1 MGKRN
6 QKYKKNKI
14 NKTKSFH
21 LMYRHVSV
29 IKREMLFCPLIIEI
43 RSANFER
50 EIIYLA
56 VNYINFIMTDM
67 FLI

>member
-1 MGKRN
+1 
-6 QKYKKNKI
+6 
-14 NKTKSFH
+14 
-21 LMYRHVSV
+21 MYRHVSV
-29 IKREMLFCPLIIEI
+29 IKRERLLCPLIIEI

>member
-6 QKYKKNKI
+6 QKYKK

-29 IKREMLFCPLIIEI
+29 IKREKLFLSTNNRDTVGKFRKGDYLP
-43 RSANFER
+43 RSKLYKFH
-50 EIIYLA
+50 Y
-56 VNYINFIMTDM
+56 D
-67 FLI
+67 